1 MRFGWAVETE
11 PQPDA
16 RAARPQIWHHWDKC
30 RPASQGTHRRPM
42 TARQTAIATIA
53 NHKIASTQDYL
64 EHAGEAIYGQ
74 YVFSE
79 DAQRD
84 YLAKPV
90 FKKLRRT
97 IEGHEPFDPAIMDA
111 VAQG

>member
-1 MRFGWAVETE
+1 
-11 PQPDA
+11 
-16 RAARPQIWHHWDKC
+16 
-30 RPASQGTHRRPM
+30 M

-64 EHAGEAIYGQ
+64 ENAGEAIYGQ
-74 YVFSE
+74 YVFHE
-79 DAQRD
+79 EAQRE

-97 IEGHEPFDPAIMDA
+97 I
-111 VAQG
+111 